1 MILSHERV
9 GDFVILR
16 VGESRVDATNSSELQ
31 EHVSSLVSKGGR
43 SFVLDLSAVL
53 FMDSCG
59 LAGLIPITNCMP
71 KDGRLLI
78 AGLHPKVEQIFKLTK
93 LNTIFNIYP
102 SVGEALKS

>member
-9 GDFVILR
+9 GDFVILH

-31 EHVSSLVSKGGR
+31 KYVSSLVDKGDGK
-43 SFVLDLSAVL
+43 FVLDLSSVL

-59 LAGLIPITNCMP
+59 LAGLIPIANVLP
-71 KDGRLLI
+71 EDGRLLI
-78 AGLHPKVEQIFKLTK
+78 AGLHHKVEQIFRLTK

-102 SVGEALKS
+102 SVDDALRS

>member
-31 EHVSSLVSKGGR
+31 KHVASLVDEGDRK
-43 SFVLDLSAVL
+43 FVLDLSSVL

-59 LAGLIPITNCMP
+59 LAGLITTASELP

-78 AGLHPKVEQIFKLTK
+78 AGLHPRVEQIFRLTK
-93 LNTIFNIYP
+93 LNTIFDIYP
-102 SVGEALKS
+102 SVDDALMP

>member
-16 VGESRVDATNSSELQ
+16 IGESRVDAANSSELQ
-31 EHVSSLVSKGGR
+31 EHVSSLVNEGDSN
-43 SFVLDLSAVL
+43 FVLDLSTVL

-59 LAGLIPITNCMP
+59 LAGLIPIMNYMP
-71 KDGRLLI
+71 KGGRLLI

-93 LNTIFNIYP
+93 LNTIFDIYT